1 MKMNDSDL
9 FFTCSLLE
17 EIGRET
23 RQRRR
28 DVVALLGRKVVAHI
42 YENAGTLHC
51 EPVPKTAE
59 VFIRLA
65 GIPQGKF
72 DNVAT
77 CQYTV
82 PDYWTIGKVYARLI
96 EDVCDTNVIDT
107 LLQVYES
114 PVSDAISNYNSDFFY
129 QPRGFLKEQFLQ
141 LPTPPHH
148 PNAPTP
154 KIRFQN
160 FSEKWEKR
168 KLGEYLETS
177 LEKNSECTYT
187 TDDVLSVSGDFG
199 VVNQIE
205 FQGRSFAG
213 ASVANYGILQLG
225 DVVYTKSPLKA
236 CPYGIIKTNKFKT
249 GIVSVLYGIYHTKEN
264 ICADFVQTYFELN
277 SRLNHY
283 LRPLVNKG
291 AKNTLQVSDD
301 DALQGEVVFP
311 PTKPEQEKIG
321 VFFQKLD
328 RLIALHREKEEK
340 LRNLKKALL
349 ERMFPR
355 QGRKVPGIRFAG
367 FAEPWKERKL
377 GECFNERNERSA
389 EGELLSVTINSGI
402 RKFDELGR
410 NDNSSEDK
418 SHYKRVLPGDI
429 AYNSMRMWQGASGH
443 SPYDGIVS
451 PAYTVIT
458 PREGVSSIFFS
469 YLFKR
474 ESMIQI
480 FQNRSQGITSDTW
493 NLKFPAFSEID
504 TALPTKP
511 EQEKIGVFFQKLDRL
526 IALHREKE
534 EKLRNLKK
542 ALLERMF
549 PRQGRKVPGIRF
561 AGFAEP
567 WKERKLG
574 ECFNERNE
582 RSAEGELLSVTIN
595 SGIRKFDELGR
606 NDNSSEDKSHYKR
619 VLPGDIAYN
628 SMRMWQGASGHS
640 PYDGIVSPAY
650 TVITPREGVSSIFF
664 SYLFKRESM
673 IQIFQNRS
681 QGITSDTWNLKFPA
695 FSEIDTALPAKPE
708 QEKLAV
714 LFQKLDRLISLYQRR
729 GEKLR
734 CLKEGCLSGMFV

>member
-107 LLQVYES
+107 LLQIYES

-160 FSEKWEKR
+160 FSEKWEK
-168 KLGEYLETS
+168 
-177 LEKNSECTYT
+177 
-187 TDDVLSVSGDFG
+187 
-199 VVNQIE
+199 
-205 FQGRSFAG
+205 
-213 ASVANYGILQLG
+213 
-225 DVVYTKSPLKA
+225 
-236 CPYGIIKTNKFKT
+236 
-249 GIVSVLYGIYHTKEN
+249 
-264 ICADFVQTYFELN
+264 
-277 SRLNHY
+277 
-283 LRPLVNKG
+283 
-291 AKNTLQVSDD
+291 
-301 DALQGEVVFP
+301 
-311 PTKPEQEKIG
+311 
-321 VFFQKLD
+321 
-328 RLIALHREKEEK
+328 
-340 LRNLKKALL
+340 
-349 ERMFPR
+349 
-355 QGRKVPGIRFAG
+355 
-367 FAEPWKERKL
+367 RKL

-567 WKERKLG
+567 WKERKAKDLFEVTAEKNHPELPVLAATQEYG
-574 ECFNERNE
+574 MVKREENGINIHHDKRNE
-582 RSAEGELLSVTIN
+582 AT
-595 SGIRKFDELGR
+595 
-606 NDNSSEDKSHYKR
+606 YKR
-619 VLPGDIAYN
+619 VMPGQFVIHLR
-628 SMRMWQGASGHS
+628 SFQGGFAHS
-640 PYDGIVSPAY
+640 DFEGITSPAY
-650 TVITPREGVSSIFF
+650 TVFGFKQPEEHDSYFWKYVFHSDCFIHRLETVTYGIRDGRSISYEEFSGMDFFVPSREEQ
-664 SYLFKRESM
+664 KRISAE
-673 IQIFQNRS
+673 
-681 QGITSDTWNLKFPA
+681 L
-695 FSEIDTALPAKPE
+695 L
-708 QEKLAV
+708 
-714 LFQKLDRLISLYQRR
+714 KLDRLISLYQRR